1 MTKLITKTEFLHY
14 KKRQQK
20 QLWAESRIS
29 SAELIDW
36 LLAYGDDS
44 DVEWLQEHFDPD
56 DFREVQS

>member
-1 MTKLITKTEFLHY
+1 MTKLITRQQFLRS
-14 KKRQQK
+14 KVAQQK

-44 DVEWLQEHFDPD
+44 DVAWLSEHFDPD

>member
-1 MTKLITKTEFLHY
+1 MTNIISRTRFIRSKIA
-14 KKRQQK
+14 QQK

-29 SAELIDW
+29 SAELIDY

-44 DVEWLQEHFDPD
+44 DVAWLSEHFDPD